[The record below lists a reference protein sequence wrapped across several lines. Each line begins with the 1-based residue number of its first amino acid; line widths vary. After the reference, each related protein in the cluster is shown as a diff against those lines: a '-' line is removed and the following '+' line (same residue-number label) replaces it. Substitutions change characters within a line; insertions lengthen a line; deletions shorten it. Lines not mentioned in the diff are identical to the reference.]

1 MTGAALKDL
10 LSKVFTGT
18 LIEDLARQYGVV
30 ERERSLDIVSFV
42 VALVLTGG
50 THEAGRQYDVLRTY
64 VDGGAPKVAR
74 SSFYGWFNKPLEGL
88 LTELLRRAIAFADT
102 QDRLLPGIL
111 GTVTDWR
118 IVDSTT
124 VRLPDSAGL
133 LAEYPGTGDYAA
145 IKVHKTYS
153 VGVGNLV
160 AYRFTPARD
169 HDGPHLVIDESWRNY
184 GALVDLGYA
193 SIERILD
200 FERFGVSY
208 VMRLKDGWKPRV
220 DRIVRGTIGGEIGP
234 DDDFPMLLAEDIVL
248 LDGRAIDADVTLG
261 RGAKSV
267 TARLVG
273 VPSPKG
279 GYCFFLTNLSRR
291 THGPHQVGDIYRVR
305 WEIETDNK
313 VDKAGARLD
322 EIAAQKST
330 SVRVLLLASMLNA
343 SLARIAV
350 HMDKLAIR
358 ECMHDDETDVAP
370 RAPMHPTQVLRAM
383 AILRATVA
391 SLIGGTETPMLHWNK
406 LAANL
411 RFLGH
416 DPNWRRRPSVLDRLQ
431 GLTAPPGPS
440 RKRKKVE
447 PAVFRL

>member
-1 MTGAALKDL
+1 MTGASLKDL
-10 LSKVFTGT
+10 LSKVFTGA
-18 LIEDLARQYGVV
+18 LIEDLARQYGVI
-30 ERERSLDIVSFV
+30 ERERALDITAFV

-64 VDGGAPKVAR
+64 ADGGARKVAR
-74 SSFYGWFNKPLEGL
+74 STFYGWFNDPLEQL
-88 LTELLRRAIAFADT
+88 LTELLRRATVYSGAQKRI
-102 QDRLLPGIL
+102 LPGTL

-124 VRLPDSAGL
+124 VRLQDSAGL
-133 LAEYPGTGDYAA
+133 LKDYPGTGDYAA

-160 AYRFTPARD
+160 EYRFSAARD
-169 HDGPHLVIDESWRNY
+169 HDGPHLVLDESWR
-184 GALVDLGYA
+184 GCGVLVDLAYA

-200 FERFGVSY
+200 FEGFEISY

-220 DRIVRGTIGGEIGP
+220 DRIIRGTIEGDIGP
-234 DDDFPMLLAEDIVL
+234 GDDFTMLLAEDIIV
-248 LDGRAIDADVTLG
+248 LDGKAIDADVTIG
-261 RGAKSV
+261 RTNAVG
-267 TARLVG
+267 ARLVG

-291 THGPHQVGDIYRVR
+291 SHGPHQVGELYRIR
-305 WEIETDNK
+305 WEIEVDNK
-313 VDKAGARLD
+313 ADKTGARLD
-322 EIAAQKST
+322 EIAAKKAT

-343 SLARIAV
+343 TLARIAV

-358 ECMHDDETDVAP
+358 ELMREDETEVAP
-370 RAPMHPTQVLRAM
+370 RAPMHPIQTLRAM
-383 AILRATVA
+383 AILRATVVGLLGEPA
-391 SLIGGTETPMLHWNK
+391 APSLHWNR

-411 RFLGH
+411 RNLGH

-431 GLTAPPGPS
+431 GLTAPPAPS
-440 RKRKKVE
+440 RKRKSEK
-447 PAVFRL
+447 PAIKL

>member
-1 MTGAALKDL
+1 MTGASLKDL
-10 LSKVFTGT
+10 LSKVFTGA
-18 LIEDLARQYGVV
+18 LIEDLARQYGVI
-30 ERERSLDIVSFV
+30 ERDRALDITAFV
-42 VALVLTGG
+42 VAMVLTGG

-64 VDGGAPKVAR
+64 ADSGARKVAR
-74 SSFYGWFNKPLEGL
+74 STFYGWFNDPLEKL
-88 LTELLRRAIAFADT
+88 LTELLRRAIAYSAA
-102 QDRLLPGIL
+102 QERILPGTL

-124 VRLPDSAGL
+124 VRLRDSAAL
-133 LAEYPGTGDYAA
+133 LADYPGTGDYAA

-160 AYRFTPARD
+160 AYHFSPARE
-169 HDGPHLVIDESWRNY
+169 HDGPHLVLDESWR
-184 GALVDLGYA
+184 GCGVLVDLAYA

-200 FERFGVSY
+200 FERFGISY

-220 DRIVRGTIGGEIGP
+220 DRIVRGTVGGDIGL
-234 DDDFPMLLAEDIVL
+234 DDDFPMLLAEDIIL
-248 LDGRAIDADVTLG
+248 LDGKAIDADVTLG
-261 RGAKSV
+261 RGTNNV
-267 TARLVG
+267 CARLVG

-291 THGPHQVGDIYRVR
+291 SHGPHQVGQLYRVR

-313 VDKAGARLD
+313 ADKMGARLD
-322 EIAAQKST
+322 EITAQKST

-343 SLARIAV
+343 TLARIAV

-358 ECMHDDETDVAP
+358 ELMREDETDVAP
-370 RAPMHPTQVLRAM
+370 RGPMHPTQTLRAM
-383 AILRATVA
+383 AILRAAVVGLLGESA
-391 SLIGGTETPMLHWNK
+391 APMLYWNK

-411 RFLGH
+411 RNLGH

-431 GLTAPPGPS
+431 GVTAPPAPA
-440 RKRKKVE
+440 RKRGKAE
-447 PAVFRL
+447 GRAITQ